1 MRKKFLSNIFKI
13 KSLLTILLYL
23 GLNGCSSEKKNE
35 KECSYELPRGCED
48 FIGLEIHNRGS
59 RLPGDGI
66 VLLEDWT
73 FFLTY
78 FDNNINDITEKY
90 IKVDCNC
97 EVLYFGDNNP
107 NNENDLN

>member
-59 RLPGDGI
+59 KLPADGI
-66 VLLEDWT
+66 VL
-73 FFLTY
+73 
-78 FDNNINDITEKY
+78 DNNINDITEKY

-97 EVLYFGDNNP
+97 EVLYFGDQNP
-107 NNENDLN
+107 NKEDNLN